1 MVLCYNRSVDKSY
14 EIVKGVFMKKKII
27 IFSAVFITIIVV
39 ATLALTNMFTKG
51 VITGKL
57 YRVDNVYEEIYNMV
71 ISEKNGT
78 QTILT
83 TSIEGS
89 ERDYDLGFF
98 QQVNIPVNDEYTVVL
113 CFVNQDELGIWIFE
127 NNNSENI
134 GAYRNS
140 SFYVYNYQSNTVYGD
155 REEAHL
161 IEIFISPYFSWVG
174 NKGKFNLDN
183 HGNYT
188 FVHTEYPLSHDGY

>member
-1 MVLCYNRSVDKSY
+1 
-14 EIVKGVFMKKKII
+14 MKKKII
-27 IFSAVFITIIVV
+27 IFIAVIITIIVV

-71 ISEKNGT
+71 ISERNGS

-89 ERDYDLGFF
+89 EVDYDFGFF
-98 QQVNIPVNDEYTVVL
+98 EHVNIPVNDEYAVVL
-113 CFVNQDELGIWIFE
+113 SFVNQDELGIWIFE
-127 NNNSENI
+127 SNNFENN
-134 GAYRNS
+134 GTRRKS
-140 SFYVYNYQSNTVYGD
+140 SLYVYNYQSNTLYGN

-161 IEIFISPYFSWVG
+161 IEIFISPYYSWIG
-174 NKGKFNLDN
+174 NKEKFNLDN

-188 FVHTEYPLSHDGY
+188 FVHTEFPLSHDGY

>member
-1 MVLCYNRSVDKSY
+1 
-14 EIVKGVFMKKKII
+14 MKKKII
-27 IFSAVFITIIVV
+27 IFSAVIIIIIVV

-71 ISEKNGT
+71 IAERIGAET
-78 QTILT
+78 VLT

-89 ERDYDLGFF
+89 EVGYEFGLFEK
-98 QQVNIPVNDEYTVVL
+98 VWIPVNDEYDVVL
-113 CFVNQDELGIWIFE
+113 SFVNQDELCILIFE
-127 NNNSENI
+127 NNNFEDN
-134 GAYRNS
+134 ATRRKS
-140 SFYVYNYQSNTVYGD
+140 SFYVYNYHSNILYGD

-174 NKGKFNLDN
+174 NKEKFKPDDL
-183 HGNYT
+183 GNYT
-188 FVHTEYPLSHDGY
+188 FVHTEYPFSHDGY

>member
-1 MVLCYNRSVDKSY
+1 MDEIY
-14 EIVKGVFMKKKII
+14 EIVKGIFMKKKII
-27 IFSAVFITIIVV
+27 IFIAVIITIIFV

-71 ISEKNGT
+71 IAERNGAET
-78 QTILT
+78 VLT

-89 ERDYDLGFF
+89 GVDYDFGCF
-98 QQVNIPVNDEYTVVL
+98 VNVYIPVNDEYDVVL
-113 CFVNQDELGIWIFE
+113 SFVHQDELSIWIFE
-127 NNNSENI
+127 NKNYENN
-134 GAYRNS
+134 GTRRKS
-140 SFYVYNYQSNTVYGD
+140 SLYVYNYQSNTLYGN

-161 IEIFISPYFSWVG
+161 IEIFISPYFSWVE
-174 NKGKFNLDN
+174 NKEKFNLDN
-183 HGNYT
+183 LGNYT

>member
-1 MVLCYNRSVDKSY
+1 
-14 EIVKGVFMKKKII
+14 MKKKII
-27 IFSAVFITIIVV
+27 IFSAVIITIIVV

-71 ISEKNGT
+71 ISERNGA

-89 ERDYDLGFF
+89 EVDYDFGCFE
-98 QQVNIPVNDEYTVVL
+98 QVNIPVNDEYAVVL
-113 CFVNQDELGIWIFE
+113 SFVNQDELGIWIFE
-127 NNNSENI
+127 NNNFENNNFENN
-134 GAYRNS
+134 GTHRKYS
-140 SFYVYNYQSNTVYGD
+140 LYVYNYQSNTLYGN

-161 IEIFISPYFSWVG
+161 IEIFVSPYFSWVG
-174 NKGKFNLDN
+174 NKEKFNLDN
-183 HGNYT
+183 HGNCT